1 MSKRAYKHAWSLNE
15 VMAYIEANTGWMFDP
30 EWVEAPKQNL
40 DSFMAI
46 RDQYNDDVQP
56 HIMTA

>member
-1 MSKRAYKHAWSLNE
+1 
-15 VMAYIEANTGWMFDP
+15 MFDP

>member
-1 MSKRAYKHAWSLNE
+1 
-15 VMAYIEANTGWMFDP
+15 MFDP

-40 DSFMAI
+40 DSFMSI
-46 RDQYNDDVQP
+46 RDQYSDDVQP